1 VVTDPIGFNPFPSQ
15 YLYQPEG
22 TPTITSLAKDANQQ
36 QPGSISNEVLINN
49 KPKSGDALLG
59 KTTKDC
65 KT

>member
-1 VVTDPIGFNPFPSQ
+1 MATDPIGFTPFPPQ
-15 YLYQPEG
+15 YLYPPEG
-22 TPTITSLAKDANQQ
+22 TPGANSPAKDANPQA
-36 QPGSISNEVLINN
+36 GSISDEVLINN

>member
-1 VVTDPIGFNPFPSQ
+1 MMDPIGFNPSQNQ

-22 TPTITSLAKDANQQ
+22 TPAVNSLTKDVNQPQ
-36 QPGSISNEVLINN
+36 SGSVSDKMSVNER
-49 KPKSGDALLG
+49 PKSGDALLG

>member
-1 VVTDPIGFNPFPSQ
+1 MATGPIAFNPFPSQ

-22 TPTITSLAKDANQQ
+22 TPAVTSPAKDANQQ
-36 QPGSISNEVLINN
+36 QAGSISKELLINN

>member
-1 VVTDPIGFNPFPSQ
+1 MATNPVGFNPFPSQ
-15 YLYQPEG
+15 YLYPPEG
-22 TPTITSLAKDANQQ
+22 TPAVNSLAKDANQKG
-36 QPGSISNEVLINN
+36 GSISNEVLINN